1 MAKPPIVIDGI
12 AQVEGAIRQPGN
24 PHHYMVAK
32 PVDKRVRIW
41 RGERLVA
48 DTTDAL
54 CLIEI
59 GRKALQLRNVALSC
73 LNGERI
79 MLYWRSVGSAPF
91 ATRRSCA

>member
-1 MAKPPIVIDGI
+1 MARPPIVIDGI

-41 RGERLVA
+41 RGDRLIA
-48 DTTDAL
+48 DTNDAL

-59 GRKALQLRNVALSC
+59 GRRAYDPV
-73 LNGERI
+73 
-79 MLYWRSVGSAPF
+79 Y
-91 ATRRSCA
+91 